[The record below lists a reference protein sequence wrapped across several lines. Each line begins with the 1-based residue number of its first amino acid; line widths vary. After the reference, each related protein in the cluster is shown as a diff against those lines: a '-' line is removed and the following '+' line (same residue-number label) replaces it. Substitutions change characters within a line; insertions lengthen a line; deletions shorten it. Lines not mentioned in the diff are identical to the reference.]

1 MRRPHLL
8 LRVVADVLDL
18 GAEAV
23 AAVSLLA
30 VSLVE
35 SRPAGT
41 GAATTTTTTIEQPR
55 PQPAPPR
62 AVAG

>member
-41 GAATTTTTTIEQPR
+41 GAATTTIEQPR

>member
-41 GAATTTTTTIEQPR
+41 GAATTTTIEQPR